1 MRFDKV
7 ILPAMLWIL
16 SLGANA
22 QANPSSTFGIDK
34 GQTAVMEIGASY
46 AYFHANAP
54 AMVCGCFS
62 LNGGGGSIVVNAPH
76 GLSLVAD
83 LSAAHANDVDG
94 TTQSVTIFDYL
105 FGPRYSYRSA
115 RRFTPFVQA
124 LAGGAKE
131 MSNYAYVQN
140 ANAFAASGGGGV
152 NTVITR
158 RIQWNIV
165 EADYVYSRLPNAVNN
180 HQNDL
185 RVTTG
190 FSVRFGPR

>member
-7 ILPAMLWIL
+7 ILPAMLWVL

-22 QANPSSTFGIDK
+22 QANRSSTFVMDK
-34 GQTAVMEIGASY
+34 GQTAAMEIGVGY
-46 AYFHANAP
+46 TYFHANAP
-54 AMVCGCFS
+54 AMDCGCFS

-76 GLSLVAD
+76 GVSLVAD
-83 LSAAHANDVDG
+83 LSAAHANNVDG

-105 FGPRYSYRSA
+105 FGPRYSYLSA
-115 RRFTPFVQA
+115 HRFTPFVQA
-124 LAGGAKE
+124 LAGGTKE
-131 MSNYAYVQN
+131 MSNYAYVQSV
-140 ANAFAASGGGGV
+140 NAFAASCGGGV
-152 NTVITR
+152 NTVINR

-165 EADYVYSRLPNAVNN
+165 EADYVYSRLPNAVNT

>member
-7 ILPAMLWIL
+7 ALPAMLWVL

-22 QANPSSTFGIDK
+22 QTNPSSPFGIDR
-34 GQTAVMEIGASY
+34 GQTAVMEIGVGY

-54 AMVCGCFS
+54 AAECGCFS
-62 LNGGGGSIVVNAPH
+62 LNGGSGSIVVNAPH
-76 GLSLVAD
+76 GVSLVAD
-83 LSAAHANDVDG
+83 LSAAHANNVDG

-115 RRFTPFVQA
+115 HRFTPFVQA

-131 MSNYAYVQN
+131 LSNYSYVQS
-140 ANAFAASGGGGV
+140 ANAFAAGGGGGV
-152 NTVITR
+152 NIVIKR

-165 EADYVYSRLPNAVNN
+165 EADYIYSRLPNAVNN
-180 HQNDL
+180 RQNDL

-190 FSVRFGPR
+190 FSIRFGPR

>member
-7 ILPAMLWIL
+7 ILPAMLCVL

-46 AYFHANAP
+46 AYFRANAP
-54 AMVCGCFS
+54 PMACGCFS
-62 LNGGGGSIVVNAPH
+62 LNGGGGSIVINAPR

-83 LSAAHANDVDG
+83 LSAAHANNIDG

-115 RRFTPFVQA
+115 HRFTPFVQV
-124 LAGGAKE
+124 LAGGAEE
-131 MSNYAYVQN
+131 MSNYTYVQN
-140 ANAFAASGGGGV
+140 AGAFAAAGGGGV
-152 NTVITR
+152 NTVINR

>member
-7 ILPAMLWIL
+7 ILPAMLWVL

-22 QANPSSTFGIDK
+22 QANPSNTFGIDK
-34 GQTAVMEIGASY
+34 GQTAVMEIGLDY

-54 AMVCGCFS
+54 PMECGCFS
-62 LNGGGGSIVVNAPH
+62 LNGGGGSIVINAPH
-76 GLSLVAD
+76 GLSFLAD
-83 LSAAHANDVDG
+83 LSAAHANNIDG
-94 TTQSVTIFDYL
+94 TTQSVTIFNYL

-115 RRFTPFVQA
+115 HRFTPFVQA
-124 LAGGAKE
+124 LAGGAEE
-131 MSNYAYVQN
+131 MSNYAYVKN
-140 ANAFAASGGGGV
+140 VNAFAASGGGGV
-152 NTVITR
+152 NTVINR